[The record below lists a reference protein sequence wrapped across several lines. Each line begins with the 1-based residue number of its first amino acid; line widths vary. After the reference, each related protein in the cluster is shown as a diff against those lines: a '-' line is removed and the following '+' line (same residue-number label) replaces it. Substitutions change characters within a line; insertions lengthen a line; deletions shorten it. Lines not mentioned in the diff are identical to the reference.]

1 MEVEEGEHG
10 ELDGRVG
17 GPVGVGFGDRDDVD
31 GVQEEFH
38 AEEGEEEADGVE
50 GCSVDR

>member
-10 ELDGRVG
+10 ELDGGVG
-17 GPVGVGFGDRDDVD
+17 RPVGVGFGDRDDVD

-50 GCSVDR
+50 GCSADR